1 VLFSQV
7 SLPDI
12 AKISKRAVFGSLAV
26 GLVGL
31 VVCVVLGAALVG
43 LGLCIGIFLGVA
55 NFRMVQ
61 GSVAKAGARPGPK
74 RRPLA
79 LNTVSRLAI
88 ITAIALGLL
97 FVSFDLGFGVMAG
110 LAVFQFLLLFAV
122 IRSIIK
128 SGAAA
133 GGFGGGSLL
142 SGIGGMFSV
151 DGLEDVGSGSGADQP
166 QLDAPDEQRGNG

>member
-1 VLFSQV
+1 VVFSQV
-7 SLPDI
+7 SLPDL
-12 AKISKRAVFGSLAV
+12 AKISKRAVFGSLAI
-26 GLVGL
+26 GIVGL

-43 LGLCIGIFLGVA
+43 LGLCIGIALGVA

-61 GSVAKAGARPGPK
+61 GSVARAGNRPGSK

-122 IRSIIK
+122 IRSLIK
-128 SGAAA
+128 SGVA
-133 GGFGGGSLL
+133 GGGLGGGSLL

-151 DGLEDVGSGSGADQP
+151 DGLEDVGSAAPVEQADV
-166 QLDAPDEQRGNG
+166 PDEQREDG

>member
-7 SLPDI
+7 SLPDL
-12 AKISKRAVFGSLAV
+12 ARISRRTVFSALAI
-26 GLVGL
+26 GAAGL

-43 LGLCIGIFLGVA
+43 LGLCIGIGLGVA

-61 GSVAKAGARPGPK
+61 GSVVKASDRPGPK

-97 FVSFDLGFGVMAG
+97 FVSFDLGFGIMAG
-110 LAVFQFLLLFAV
+110 LATFQFLLLFSV
-122 IRSIIK
+122 VRSLLK
-128 SGAAA
+128 SGARP
-133 GGFGGGSLL
+133 GLGGG
-142 SGIGGMFSV
+142 
-151 DGLEDVGSGSGADQP
+151 GLAGLFATDHLADLEPPATDRPPLEAQ
-166 QLDAPDEQRGNG
+166 DERRGEG